1 MTVINPN
8 KVTTFFYLENHV
20 ITVIQDGR
28 GTVELLQLSEM
39 SYEQT

>member
-20 ITVIQDGR
+20 ITIVQDGK
-28 GTVELLQLSEM
+28 GDVELLQLSEM
-39 SYEQT
+39 PNE